1 MKDIKPSGS
10 FHTTHITRDQAKRHS
25 TVVVLCLSDKWF
37 SAEEPGFSKKV
48 GPFCYNFWTSR
59 FNHIRDI
66 AENASRNPW
75 IVITEDT
82 SAGLCNPYLCSVPVG
97 SALAYMDMNR
107 LYYCISN
114 FAVMQ
119 LVPTKFFGI
128 TPPAQWL
135 LHHISWDRKTAVT
148 VSRDNLHIQ
157 KNSTQ
162 DAKVFENYSGIRY
175 NMTMKS
181 VLEARLQGSR

>member
-1 MKDIKPSGS
+1 MPFWQMI
-10 FHTTHITRDQAKRHS
+10 
-25 TVVVLCLSDKWF
+25 F
-37 SAEEPGFSKKV
+37 SRRTGLLQKV

-59 FNHIRDI
+59 FDHIHDI
-66 AENASRNPW
+66 AENASRDPW

-97 SALAYMDMNR
+97 SALAYMDINR

-162 DAKVFENYSGIRY
+162 DAKVFENYSVIRY